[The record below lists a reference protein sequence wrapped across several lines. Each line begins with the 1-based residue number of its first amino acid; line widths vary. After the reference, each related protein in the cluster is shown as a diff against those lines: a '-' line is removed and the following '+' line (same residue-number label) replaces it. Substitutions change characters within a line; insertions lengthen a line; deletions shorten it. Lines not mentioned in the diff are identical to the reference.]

1 MCACAYVFMQYVCFF
16 CAASFLF
23 YAIIFFYNFIG
34 FSLRVLMFY
43 FSNFIC
49 FPSLISYLF
58 CIFPISYVFFS
69 QFHSFSYV
77 IFFSYFIKC
86 PVHTA
91 CYNMKLRLGC
101 GMWDA
106 GCRILWLGCGMLGCC
121 GWDAGCWDA
130 VAGMQD
136 VGCGMQDVGCRM
148 LGCWMLWL
156 GWRMCYTYC
165 ICFYDFLLEL

>member
-1 MCACAYVFMQYVCFF
+1 MQWVVRCLGQDVCMCICFHAICIFF

-23 YAIIFFYNFIG
+23 YAIIFFYNFIC

-43 FSNFIC
+43 FSNFIWFSSLISYLFC
-49 FPSLISYLF
+49 IFPISYLF
-58 CIFPISYVFFS
+58 CIFPISYVFFF

-121 GWDAGCWDA
+121 G
-130 VAGMQD
+130 
-136 VGCGMQDVGCRM
+136 
-148 LGCWMLWL
+148 
-156 GWRMCYTYC
+156 
-165 ICFYDFLLEL
+165 